1 MLGYLSLSIYLYL
14 YVCRHTRIPYTMASL
29 AGAKSQECHICLEEL
44 RQDLVACPC
53 GHVFHHACI
62 LQALQVNTQ
71 CPICRRF
78 AAESHLI
85 NLYFDVPGETPSP
98 SRDHH
103 HHHGVGTS
111 HYAARDGND
120 GNTENGNAAELAHIE
135 KLNTRVSAL
144 VERLQWQKKQY
155 DLLIVEMKRVRH
167 QSEQLVM
174 DKQALMQRIA
184 ALEANKS
191 VLTNKVAKYQMEL
204 SRQAEATRQVK
215 VNQSIIN
222 YLNTCDAEAMEEE
235 IQNPRE
241 LIMALKKACTLRPCV
256 YESSLYDALADLLFD
271 CSFLDCAGKFRH
283 DQYQK
288 VVKDKMRL
296 KAMLQ
301 SHSQQPSGDGKSKM
315 KSSSNGSSSNGFD
328 SNSNSKR
335 HYATEFS
342 NAPHPLELKKRKTDP
357 TSNHSGSSMSAA
369 QVNPSSSSS
378 AAAFTP
384 RTESAGFRANA
395 YSDVSVR
402 PVTTAR
408 PTFTRSSYNPNQYGA
423 YNMTPA
429 NEPPVQNSGHAICRR
444 GYDETGKLTNFFL
457 PQNPKRNGGAPSSS
471 DSRGAPQQKT
481 IPSMQHLLQSTQA
494 NGGGGS
500 LPNQQR
506 STETAGQRGYAL
518 TSWLRKDS

>member
-1 MLGYLSLSIYLYL
+1 
-14 YVCRHTRIPYTMASL
+14 MASL
-29 AGAKSQECHICLEEL
+29 AGVKSQECHICLEEL

-62 LQALQVNTQ
+62 LQALQVNNQ

-85 NLYFDVPGETPSP
+85 NLYFDVPGEAPSP
-98 SRDHH
+98 NSRDL
-103 HHHGVGTS
+103 HHGGSS
-111 HYAARDGND
+111 HYAARDNGD
-120 GNTENGNAAELAHIE
+120 GEESNAAELAHIE
-135 KLNTRVSAL
+135 KLNTRVGAL

-155 DLLIVEMKRVRH
+155 DLLIAEMKRVRH

-184 ALEANKS
+184 ALEASKS

-204 SRQAEATRQVK
+204 SRQAEAMRQAK

-241 LIMALKKACTLRPCV
+241 LIMALKKAC
-256 YESSLYDALADLLFD
+256 
-271 CSFLDCAGKFRH
+271 KFRH

-301 SHSQQPSGDGKSKM
+301 SHSQQPSDGKRKM
-315 KSSSNGSSSNGFD
+315 KSSSSGFESSS
-328 SNSNSKR
+328 KR
-335 HYATEFS
+335 QYATEFS
-342 NAPHPLELKKRKTDP
+342 NGPPHSLELKKRKTDP

-369 QVNPSSSSS
+369 QVNPASSPS
-378 AAAFTP
+378 ASVVFTP
-384 RTESAGFRANA
+384 RTESAGFRSNA

-408 PTFTRSSYNPNQYGA
+408 PTFSRSSYNPNQYGA

-457 PQNPKRNGGAPSSS
+457 PQNSKQRGGGTRSSS
-471 DSRGAPQQKT
+471 SADNSNSRGGSQQKT
-481 IPSMQHLLQSTQA
+481 ISGMHHLLQSAQSHS
-494 NGGGGS
+494 GDS
-500 LPNQQR
+500 MPNQR
-506 STETAGQRGYAL
+506 PESAASDQRGYAL

>member
-1 MLGYLSLSIYLYL
+1 
-14 YVCRHTRIPYTMASL
+14 MASL
-29 AGAKSQECHICLEEL
+29 AGVKSQECHICLEEL

-85 NLYFDVPGETPSP
+85 NLYFDVPGDTES
-98 SRDHH
+98 
-103 HHHGVGTS
+103 
-111 HYAARDGND
+111 GN
-120 GNTENGNAAELAHIE
+120 NAAELAHIE

-155 DLLIVEMKRVRH
+155 DLLIAEMKRVRH

-222 YLNTCDAEAMEEE
+222 YLNTCDAETMEEE

-241 LIMALKKACTLRPCV
+241 LIMALKKAC
-256 YESSLYDALADLLFD
+256 
-271 CSFLDCAGKFRH
+271 KFRH

-301 SHSQQPSGDGKSKM
+301 SHLQQPSGDGKGKM
-315 KSSSNGSSSNGFD
+315 KSSSSSGFD
-328 SNSNSKR
+328 SNSKR
-335 HYATEFS
+335 QYASEFS
-342 NAPHPLELKKRKTDP
+342 NAPPHPLELKKRKTDP
-357 TSNHSGSSMSAA
+357 TSSHSGSSISAA
-369 QVNPSSSSS
+369 QANPSSSSNVT
-378 AAAFTP
+378 FTP

-429 NEPPVQNSGHAICRR
+429 SEPPVQNSGHAICRR

-457 PQNPKRNGGAPSSS
+457 PQQNPKRSGGGGASAASSS
-471 DSRGAPQQKT
+471 GDGSGGPQPQKT
-481 IPSMQHLLQSTQA
+481 IPSMQHLLQSAQS
-494 NGGGGS
+494 NGGS
-500 LPNQQR
+500 AQR
-506 STETAGQRGYAL
+506 SSEAAGQRGYAL